1 MFKFK
6 LMSGVHAEAG
16 NVYKR
21 GDVFE
26 SKTDL
31 RAHNKPGEPE
41 RYIFLSEAALQA
53 ESQAKEDESD
63 ALKEM
68 TVAELRS
75 YAAEGEV
82 DLSGAYNKADIIA
95 RIKEA
100 E

>member
-6 LMSGVHAEAG
+6 LVAGVHSEG
-16 NVYKR
+16 GKVYKR

-31 RAHNKPGEPE
+31 RAHNKPGSE
-41 RYIFLSEAALQA
+41 RFIFLSEEAIAA
-53 ESQAKEDESD
+53 SNQAKEDEAD
-63 ALKEM
+63 AFKEM
-68 TVAELRS
+68 TVAELKS
-75 YAAEGEV
+75 YAAEGDI